1 MEIFEIV
8 VYVCDTI
15 EIHIKTT
22 LSILLTIETSTNI
35 LQLYDLLGEGLA
47 HLILAITEKL
57 KTEN

>member
-1 MEIFEIV
+1 MRLLFN
-8 VYVCDTI
+8 YVCDTI

-22 LSILLTIETSTNI
+22 LLFPLTIETSTKI

-47 HLILAITEKL
+47 HLILAFTEKL

>member
-1 MEIFEIV
+1 MRLLFN
-8 VYVCDTI
+8 YVCDII

-22 LSILLTIETSTNI
+22 LLFPLTIETSTNI

-47 HLILAITEKL
+47 HLFLAFTEKL